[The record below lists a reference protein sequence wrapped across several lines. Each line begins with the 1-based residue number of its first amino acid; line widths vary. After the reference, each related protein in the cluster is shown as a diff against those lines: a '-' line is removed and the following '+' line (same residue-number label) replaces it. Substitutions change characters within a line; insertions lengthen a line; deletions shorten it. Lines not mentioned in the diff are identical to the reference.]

1 VSARLPSHLEV
12 GAILRMA
19 EAEGGMGTVLAK
31 GERDAGSVLVVIMRR
46 GENAGLHERMP
57 GLDFARRYTLTRK
70 EDPEDKQAF
79 TEYLD
84 RRTRQDPDT
93 WIVEVDVDDPEKFA
107 TLLPE

>member
-1 VSARLPSHLEV
+1 MSERLPAHLEV
-12 GAILRMA
+12 AAILRMA

-46 GENAGLHERMP
+46 GENAKLHERMP
-57 GLDFARRYTLTRK
+57 GLDFARRYTLTRS

-84 RRTRQDPDT
+84 RRRQQDPDS

-107 TLLPE
+107 TFLPE

>member
-1 VSARLPSHLEV
+1 MSTRLPAHLEV
-12 GAILRMA
+12 GAILRLA
-19 EAEGGMGTVLAK
+19 ESEGGMGTVLAK
-31 GERDAGSVLVVIMRR
+31 GERDAGTILVVLMRR
-46 GENAGLHERMP
+46 GENATLHERMP
-57 GLDFARRYTLTRK
+57 GLDFERRWTLTRS

-107 TLLPE
+107 TLLPQ